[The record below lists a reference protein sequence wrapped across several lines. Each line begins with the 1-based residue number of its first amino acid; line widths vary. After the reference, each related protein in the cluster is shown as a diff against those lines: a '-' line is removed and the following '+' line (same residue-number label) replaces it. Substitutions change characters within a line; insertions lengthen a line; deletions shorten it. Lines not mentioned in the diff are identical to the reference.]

1 MAPSLRFNQKNL
13 QALAT
18 QSAEKFHKEGI
29 LWFKEKEGKLFT
41 KSEGIYII
49 FIVYLKQVS

>member
-29 LWFKEKEGKLFT
+29 LWFKEKEGNLFT